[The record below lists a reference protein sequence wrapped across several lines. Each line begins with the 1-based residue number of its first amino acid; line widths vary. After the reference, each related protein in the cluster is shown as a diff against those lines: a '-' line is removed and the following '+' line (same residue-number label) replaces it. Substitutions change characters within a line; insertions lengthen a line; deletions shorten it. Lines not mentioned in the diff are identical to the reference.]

1 MFRCM
6 RIRDGTLFALKFTEP
21 KSSNERQAIE
31 NEIGIMQLSQYNS
44 IVRCHEAF
52 DFQNRLWIFMELMD
66 GGAFTPML
74 EELQGNYS
82 EEFCKYSL
90 WATLKGLIDLHS

>member
-1 MFRCM
+1 M
-6 RIRDGTLFALKFTEP
+6 RIRDGELFALKFTEP
-21 KSSNERQAIE
+21 KNSAEKQAIE
-31 NEIGIMQLSQYNS
+31 NEIGIMQMSQCDS
-44 IVRCHEAF
+44 IVKCHEAF

-74 EELQGNYS
+74 EELSGNYT

-90 WATLKGLIDLHS
+90 Y